1 MIKQKWLPVEGKG
14 IEVELHRVAG
24 AANQLRADVDG
35 KAVGYVWLRSVGTV
49 ARVYSYRFAD
59 DAASRVRGSCRDR
72 EEAVSRLMF
81 DLRAM
86 GKV

>member
-1 MIKQKWLPVEGKG
+1 MIKQTWSPLGGK
-14 IEVELHRVAG
+14 EVVVELHRVAG
-24 AANQLRADVDG
+24 AANQLRVDVDG
-35 KAVGYVWLRSVGTV
+35 KAVGYVWLRNVGMV

-59 DAASRVRGSCRDR
+59 DAASKVRGSCRDR